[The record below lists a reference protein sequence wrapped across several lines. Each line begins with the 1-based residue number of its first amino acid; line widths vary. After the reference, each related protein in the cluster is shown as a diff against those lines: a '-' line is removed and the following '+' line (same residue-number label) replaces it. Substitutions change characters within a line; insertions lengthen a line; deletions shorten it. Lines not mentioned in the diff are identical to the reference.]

1 MRQCVLQEVEKDLSL
16 GNGLAPESEVSL
28 HEPLQLPVLAVSAD
42 PFLLLMRARTSTNHC
57 R

>member
-1 MRQCVLQEVEKDLSL
+1 MRQCVLQEVEKDLSP

>member
-1 MRQCVLQEVEKDLSL
+1 MRQCVFHEVEKDLSL
-16 GNGLAPESEVSL
+16 GNGLAPETEVSL

-42 PFLLLMRARTSTNHC
+42 PLLLQMRARTSTNHC